1 MPVAPVQRAAC
12 SHLSLRLCRNA
23 SFSITSS
30 TYPYS
35 LTQQPI
41 RSARPST
48 ATPADLSMLVL
59 PSLPLV
65 FVAFPS
71 FSHGLASCSG
81 TYRYPVP
88 TACLISPSHHMYT
101 TRSTALSAKT
111 QYTIDD
117 DVCAPTDPAELRKVV
132 QKHCRTLDTFVRNR
146 PIAAHT
152 KAAFE
157 STKEMLESKGEPAS
171 SRKFILDS
179 GCGTGRSTLLLGEQ
193 YPDHTVIGVDRSFVR
208 LNRNSLDN
216 EVEDS
221 DTSRRPFQSLSTNVL
236 LVRAELTDWWRCC
249 LDDGWNIEQHHI
261 FYPNPYPKKNR
272 LKKRFYAHPSFPL
285 ILTIGGDKINVRSN
299 WEGYLREFANSIVYA
314 SEHYDAEDPDANIA
328 KPYIKAA
335 LQGPRE
341 RTDKSVA
348 WTNFEKKYDDAGEK
362 TYEIV
367 FEYCIT

>member
-1 MPVAPVQRAAC
+1 
-12 SHLSLRLCRNA
+12 
-23 SFSITSS
+23 
-30 TYPYS
+30 
-35 LTQQPI
+35 
-41 RSARPST
+41 
-48 ATPADLSMLVL
+48 
-59 PSLPLV
+59 
-65 FVAFPS
+65 
-71 FSHGLASCSG
+71 
-81 TYRYPVP
+81 
-88 TACLISPSHHMYT
+88 MYT